1 MTTRD
6 DDAVNDA
13 LGFLDAAS
21 AASLDEEL
29 MSRPGFTLEQL
40 MELAGLS
47 VAEAAYIMLSESS
60 SSSSSLPTATAKTAK
75 VLIVCGPGNNGGE

>member
-1 MTTRD
+1 MTTTRD
-6 DDAVNDA
+6 DTMNNA

-21 AASLDEEL
+21 AAALDEEL
-29 MSRPGFTLEQL
+29 MTQPGFTLEQL

-47 VAEAAYIMLSESS
+47 VAEAAYIMLSESV
-60 SSSSSLPTATAKTAK
+60 PTATAKTAK